1 MWQCPQRNVCHTI
14 MYWAWS
20 VDLTNSDA
28 SRVFLTVTIQHKI
41 LDDTNMQQ
49 LVCSIKNLPFS
60 GCRPSVAFVRHL
72 QKLLKTRKQIAI
84 DFFVVLYLKLFR
96 AQVNESVLAA
106 SDEIQFSPSVKFKF
120 FLQSVGLDQP
130 SHTCGAW

>member
-1 MWQCPQRNVCHTI
+1 
-14 MYWAWS
+14 MYCAWS

-28 SRVFLTVTIQHKI
+28 SRVLFSYKLLTVTIHYKI

-49 LVCSIKNLPFS
+49 LVCSIKKLPFS

-84 DFFVVLYLKLFR
+84 DFVVVF
-96 AQVNESVLAA
+96 
-106 SDEIQFSPSVKFKF
+106 DII
-120 FLQSVGLDQP
+120 
-130 SHTCGAW
+130 